1 MSEALMK
8 VLLFG
13 LVLSLASGPATAQ
26 APPAAAPLKASG
38 ERLDVTIFNVSPQ
51 TSVAVAL
58 SGARLLEAAP
68 PRPGMEGFARGVKL
82 QGDQIVFTPP
92 SGSVPAGGTTT
103 ASFAV
108 LIEISGPLGGTVLL
122 TRPEVVLLET
132 PRGSATLQ
140 GGAFRIAVPSLPSNC
155 VLAGCRE
162 GLTTC
167 PKDTRGTERTC
178 QPFLSDWLCCIGEPV
193 PII

>member
-1 MSEALMK
+1 MKLALA
-8 VLLFG
+8 LG
-13 LVLSLASGPATAQ
+13 LVLSLVSGPITAQ
-26 APPAAAPLKASG
+26 APPTAAPLKASG

-68 PRPGMEGFARGVKL
+68 SRPGMEAFAKGVKL

-92 SGSVPAGGTTT
+92 PGSVPAGGAVT

-108 LIEISGPLGGTVLL
+108 LIEISGPLQGTVLL
-122 TRPEVVLLET
+122 AKPEVVLLET
-132 PRGSATLQ
+132 PRGNATLQ
-140 GGAFRIAVPSLPSNC
+140 GGAFRIATPSLPGNC

-167 PKDTRGTERTC
+167 PKDARGTERTC
-178 QPFLSDWLCCIGEPV
+178 QPFLSDWLCCVGEPV
-193 PII
+193 PIV

>member
-1 MSEALMK
+1 MNRAAMRGLF
-8 VLLFG
+8 FG
-13 LVLSLASGPATAQ
+13 LALTLLTGPVAAQ
-26 APPAAAPLKASG
+26 APPTAAPLKASG

-58 SGARLLEAAP
+58 SGARLLEMAP
-68 PRPGMEGFARGVKL
+68 SRPGMEAFARGVKL

-92 SGSVPAGGTTT
+92 PGSVPAGGTTT
-103 ASFAV
+103 ASFAL
-108 LIEISGPLGGTVLL
+108 LIEISRPLQGTVLL
-122 TRPEVVLLET
+122 AKPEVVLLET
-132 PRGSATLQ
+132 PRGSATVQ
-140 GGAFRIAVPSLPSNC
+140 GGAFRIATPSLPSNC

-178 QPFLSDWLCCIGEPV
+178 KLFLTDWLCCVGEPV
-193 PII
+193 PIV

>member
-1 MSEALMK
+1 MRRARAL
-8 VLLFG
+8 G
-13 LVLSLASGPATAQ
+13 LVLSLVSGPAAAQ
-26 APPAAAPLKASG
+26 TPPTAAPLKASG
-38 ERLDVTIFNVSPQ
+38 ERLDVTLFNVSPQ

-58 SGARLLEAAP
+58 SGARLLEVAP
-68 PRPGMEGFARGVKL
+68 SRPGMEAFARGVKL

-92 SGSVPAGGTTT
+92 PGSVPAGGTVT

-108 LIEISGPLGGTVLL
+108 LIEISRPLQGTVLL
-122 TRPEVVLLET
+122 ARPEVALLET

-140 GGAFRIAVPSLPSNC
+140 GGAFRLTTPSLPGNC

-178 QPFLSDWLCCIGEPV
+178 QPFLSDWLCCAGEPV
-193 PII
+193 PIV

>member
-1 MSEALMK
+1 MPRLLTSLILILALAA
-8 VLLFG
+8 G
-13 LVLSLASGPATAQ
+13 SAAAQ
-26 APPAAAPLKASG
+26 APPTAAPLKASG

-68 PRPGMEGFARGVKL
+68 LRPGMEAVARGVKL

-92 SGSVPAGGTTT
+92 AGSVLAGGTVT

-108 LIEISGPLGGTVLL
+108 LIEISGPLQGTVLL
-122 TRPEVVLLET
+122 AKPEVVLLET

-140 GGAFRIAVPSLPSNC
+140 GGVFRIATPSLPSNC

-167 PKDTRGTERTC
+167 PKDTQGTERTC
-178 QPFLSDWLCCIGEPV
+178 KQFLTDWLCCVGEPV
-193 PII
+193 PIV